1 MKNRGKGLIDL
12 DMLEKAYIRQK
23 KYPRPLLPNEIIID
37 VTNKSSD
44 EVFAIAVDKLCNR
57 KSLLNYEYEMT
68 DRKCFGTWV
77 KDDQI
82 NL

>member
-1 MKNRGKGLIDL
+1 MKNRGKGLVDL
-12 DMLEKAYIRQK
+12 DMLEKAYLRQK

-44 EVFAIAVDKLCNR
+44 EVFAITVDKLYNT
-57 KSLLNYEYEMT
+57 KSLLNYEYEMS
-68 DRKCFGTWV
+68 DRKCFDAWV

-82 NL
+82 DL